1 MAWVVRPNCRVVL
14 MRDGVRRVHRPGTKL
29 EDLTQDEEK
38 YLKDF
43 GYLLNDE
50 TGEESAPVRTAEPS
64 KEIAGVGAGGSAGG
78 TPVALTEKEQ
88 TEQEKKAPEKL
99 PPSDQPAA
107 PATPPQ
113 QQGQSAQQQQKK

>member
-50 TGEESAPVRTAEPS
+50 TGEESAPVRTPEPS
-64 KEIAGVGAGGSAGG
+64 PELAGVGAGGSAGG
-78 TPVALTEKEQ
+78 TPVALTEKQ
-88 TEQEKKAPEKL
+88 QKEQEKTPQQL
-99 PPSDQPAA
+99 PAQDQPAA

-113 QQGQSAQQQQKK
+113 QGQASQQQKK